1 MKTQHIIKRY
11 DGSTY
16 TKETWRV
23 YEAVKSSGMHWTE
36 INEIRIY
43 DPRGL
48 NADVIGKSLEEAM
61 IMCDQATNVADRY
74 LWDAIASHLGKIE
87 NELSKRKLK
96 EGKVL

>member
-1 MKTQHIIKRY
+1 MKTQYIITRS

-23 YEAVKSSGMHWTE
+23 YDAVSSSGMKWTE
-36 INEIRIY
+36 INTIKVSN
-43 DPRGL
+43 PNGL
-48 NADVIGKSLEEAM
+48 NADMIGKSLDEAM

>member
-1 MKTQHIIKRY
+1 MKTQYIIKNH

-23 YEAVKSSGMHWTE
+23 CEAVASSCWSWTD
-36 INEIRIY
+36 IDEIRIY

-48 NADVIGKSLEEAM
+48 NADAIGKSLEEAM

-74 LWDAIASHLGKIE
+74 LWDAIASHMGKIE
-87 NELSKRKLK
+87 KELEKRKLK